1 MKNIWSARK
10 SILLGGL
17 LSGILS
23 VIPIINLFNIFF
35 MMWMGVGSLVSI
47 YLLKRETP
55 EIQTSEA
62 ALVGAASGL
71 TGGIIFVLFSSIMVL
86 NISEE
91 KIERVLDR
99 VGSLASLVEEDVMTL
114 IQDTNFRMMFF
125 GVIAIGFLFAIISG
139 LVGGLIGKSVF
150 FSKENKKEREQV

>member
-1 MKNIWSARK
+1 MIRVWSARK

-35 MMWMGVGSLVSI
+35 MIWMGVGSVVSI
-47 YLLKRETP
+47 YLLKKDIP
-55 EIQTSEA
+55 EIQTSDA

-71 TGGIIFVLFSSIMVL
+71 TGGIIFGLFSSIMVF

-99 VGSLASLVEEDVMTL
+99 VGSLASLVEEDAMSL

-125 GVIAIGFLFAIISG
+125 GVIAIGFCFAIIAG
-139 LVGGLIGKSVF
+139 LIGGLIGKSIF
-150 FSKENKKEREQV
+150 FNRENKKKDEIS

>member
-1 MKNIWSARK
+1 MIKLRSARK

-35 MMWMGVGSLVSI
+35 MLWMGVGGLISI
-47 YLLKRETP
+47 YLLKKDTP
-55 EIQTSEA
+55 AIQTADA

-71 TGGIIFVLFSSIMVL
+71 TGGIIFVLFSTIMVF

-91 KIERVLDR
+91 KIENALAK
-99 VGSLASLVEEDVMTL
+99 VGSLASLVEEDILSLV
-114 IQDTNFRMMFF
+114 QNTNFRMMFF
-125 GVIAIGFLFAIISG
+125 GVIAIGFCFAIISG
-139 LVGGLIGKSVF
+139 LTGGLIGKSIF
-150 FSKENKKEREQV
+150 FSNKDIKKEEQP